1 IQKPVGFHHRYS
13 QPTVGQWTDVPTHPE
28 LEGMAVRAGVFAEQL
43 IQSSGEAAHPRRQ
56 VLGVDARHV
65 TIPGVL
71 AEGALLPRR
80 TETDG
85 RHGHREQTADV
96 LVDLLH
102 PSAGQGT
109 EVTGIDCDDGPVGP
123 QLFPL
128 PATHVFSSEGGF
140 LSVRRAS
147 FWPPEG
153 TV

>member
-1 IQKPVGFHHRYS
+1 YS
-13 QPTVGQWTDVPTHPE
+13 QPTVGQWTDVHTHPE
-28 LEGMAVRAGVFAEQL
+28 LKGMSVRAGVFAEQL
-43 IQSSGEAAHPRRQ
+43 IQSSGEAAHQRRQ

-102 PSAGQGT
+102 PSAGDRKST
-109 EVTGIDCDDGPVGP
+109 R
-123 QLFPL
+123 LNSS
-128 PATHVFSSEGGF
+128 HVSISYAVFCLKKKKKYSKK
-140 LSVRRAS
+140 
-147 FWPPEG
+147 
-153 TV
+153 